1 MYNTRRYGNCDK
13 VRALPPRAARL
24 FGGNSDESALR
35 RAVA

>member
-1 MYNTRRYGNCDK
+1 MDIHK
-13 VRALPPRAARL
+13 VRALLPRAARL